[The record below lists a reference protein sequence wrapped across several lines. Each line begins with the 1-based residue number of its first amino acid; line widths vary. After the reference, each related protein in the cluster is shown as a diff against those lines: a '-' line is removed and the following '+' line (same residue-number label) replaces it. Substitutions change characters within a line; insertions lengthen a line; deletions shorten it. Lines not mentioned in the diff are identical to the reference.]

1 MDSPP
6 AEMAGLPSRFPP
18 IVSRFC
24 VAPHY
29 LTPAVRRYEPLG
41 RASPVTLECSTWPD
55 QSDWQNLRIFFLL
68 FLIWRRDQVPIRA
81 AREEPQP
88 CISNCCPASRAPHTR
103 RKGEIQPFCN
113 DTATT
118 ILVRAQIHR
127 PSRLQPAWLF
137 GLGRIAGGQAAALRF
152 QNSRLYPSP
161 TIHSELTREIHPHSQ
176 PVVCSRPPSADSV
189 AQAAGNSRRMAP

>member
-1 MDSPP
+1 MVHCQPVPIIPPVTMDSPP

-55 QSDWQNLRIFFLL
+55 QSDWQNLWIFFLL
-68 FLIWRRDQVPIRA
+68 FLIWRRDQVLIRA

-88 CISNCCPASRAPHTR
+88 CISNCCPASRAPIR
-103 RKGEIQPFCN
+103 DGKVKYN
-113 DTATT
+113 LSVT
-118 ILVRAQIHR
+118 IPQRQYSYAHRSIVRPGFSPLGFLAWAG
-127 PSRLQPAWLF
+127 SPADK
-137 GLGRIAGGQAAALRF
+137 Q
-152 QNSRLYPSP
+152 
-161 TIHSELTREIHPHSQ
+161 PHSD
-176 PVVCSRPPSADSV
+176 SRIPDCIRALLST
-189 AQAAGNSRRMAP
+189 QN